1 MTENRHAYGHSGG
14 YAAEPKTGYGDVAA
28 DQSKTGYGSVE
39 TEPPATG
46 YGLHNSPVRFIVY
59 NFERNLIMLL
69 KVDLSIDKI
78 IISKTSIG
86 MPESFNTKI

>member
-46 YGLHNSPVRFIVY
+46 YGLHNSPVRFILKLL
-59 NFERNLIMLL
+59 NIILIGR
-69 KVDLSIDKI
+69 K
-78 IISKTSIG
+78 
-86 MPESFNTKI
+86 NTKIRSKFIYFQNYIIS